1 MTFLAPGR
9 LALLLV
15 VAALAVVYA
24 VLQRR
29 RRHYAVRFTNL
40 ELLAAL
46 APRRPGWR
54 RHVAAGALLGALAML
69 VVGFARPTRAV
80 RVPRNEAT
88 VMLAIDVSAS
98 MEATDVLPNRLAA
111 AQQSATDF
119 AQHLPDRFRLGLVA
133 FDGVARV
140 LVPPTSDHEAV
151 VGAIS
156 RLRLGPRT
164 AAGEGVYAALEAIAG
179 ATSSPARGFAAPGSP
194 APGDAPARPT
204 ARIVLMSDGATT
216 AGRPTSEAALA
227 ARDAGVPVST
237 IAFGTDSGTVVIGS
251 TVIPVPVDRPALQ
264 QLADLSGGR
273 FFQAASGEELSGVY
287 RDIGTAIGYRTAR
300 REVTATF
307 TGLAL
312 VLAGAGVVAGMA
324 WGGRVL

>member
-9 LALLLV
+9 LVLLIA
-15 VAALAVVYA
+15 VAALIVAYA

-29 RRHYAVRFTNL
+29 RRHYAMRFTNL

-54 RHVAAGALLGALAML
+54 RHVAAAALLGALALL

-98 MEATDVLPNRLAA
+98 MEATDVPPNRLAA

-119 AQHLPDRFRLGLVA
+119 AEHLPDRFRLGLVA

-140 LVPPTSDHEAV
+140 LVPPTSDHETVA
-151 VGAIS
+151 GAIS

-164 AAGEGVYAALEAIAG
+164 AAGEAVYAALESIAG
-179 ATSSPARGFAAPGSP
+179 ATTSPATPRSSGPGE
-194 APGDAPARPT
+194 APARAT

-216 AGRPTSEAALA
+216 SGRPTSEAALA

-237 IAFGTDSGTVVIGS
+237 IAFGTDAGTVTIGN
-251 TVIPVPVDRPALQ
+251 TLIPVPVDRFALQ
-264 QLADLSGGR
+264 QLADLSGGK

-287 RDIGTAIGYRTAR
+287 RDIGTAIGYRTVR
-300 REVTATF
+300 REATATF
-307 TGLAL
+307 TGAALLLA
-312 VLAGAGVVAGMA
+312 AAGVAAGMA

>member
-1 MTFLAPGR
+1 MTFLSPGR
-9 LALLLV
+9 LLLLV
-15 VAALAVVYA
+15 GVAGLVAAYV

-40 ELLAAL
+40 ELLAAI

-54 RHVAAGALLGALAML
+54 RHVAAGALLAALGML
-69 VVGFARPTRAV
+69 VVGFARPARPV
-80 RVPRNEAT
+80 RVPRSEAT

-98 MEATDVLPNRLAA
+98 MEATDVTPSRLAA

-119 AQHLPDRFRLGLVA
+119 AQHLPDKFRLGLVA

-140 LVPPTSDHEAV
+140 LVPPTGDHKTVAN
-151 VGAIS
+151 AIS
-156 RLRLGPRT
+156 RLELGPRT
-164 AAGEGVYAALEAIAG
+164 AAGEAVYAALDAIEV
-179 ATSSPARGFAAPGSP
+179 ATSTPTTASRPAAGEAPKG
-194 APGDAPARPT
+194 T

-216 AGRPTSEAALA
+216 SGRPVTQAAIA

-237 IAFGTDSGTVVIGS
+237 IAFGTDTGTVTIGNN
-251 TVIPVPVDRPALQ
+251 VIPVPVDRQALQ
-264 QLADLSGGR
+264 QLADDSGGTY
-273 FFQAASGEELSGVY
+273 FQAASGEELSAVY
-287 RDIGTAIGYRTAR
+287 RDIGTAIGYRTVR

-312 VLAGAGVVAGMA
+312 VLAAAGVAAGMA
-324 WGGRVL
+324 WGGRVM

>member
-1 MTFLAPGR
+1 MTFLSPGR
-9 LALLLV
+9 LLLLV
-15 VAALAVVYA
+15 GVVGLVAAYV

-40 ELLAAL
+40 ELLAAV

-54 RHVAAGALLGALAML
+54 RHVAAGALLGALALL
-69 VVGFARPTRAV
+69 VVGFARPTRPV
-80 RVPRNEAT
+80 RVARNEAT

-98 MEATDVLPNRLAA
+98 MEATDVAPSRLAA

-119 AQHLPDRFRLGLVA
+119 AEHLPDKFRLGLVA

-140 LVPPTSDHEAV
+140 LVPPTSEHKIVAS
-151 VGAIS
+151 AIS
-156 RLRLGPRT
+156 RLQLGPRT
-164 AAGEGVYAALEAIAG
+164 AAGEAVYAALDAIA
-179 ATSSPARGFAAPGSP
+179 ASSSTPTTTSQPAAAGE
-194 APGDAPARPT
+194 APKGT

-216 AGRPTSEAALA
+216 SGRPVTEAAVA

-237 IAFGTDSGTVVIGS
+237 IAFGTDTGTVTIGNS
-251 TVIPVPVDRPALQ
+251 LIPVPVDREALQ
-264 QLADLSGGR
+264 QLADDSGGT
-273 FFQAASGEELSGVY
+273 FFQAASGEELNAVY
-287 RDIGTAIGYRTAR
+287 RDIGTAIGYRSVR

-312 VLAGAGVVAGMA
+312 VLAAAALGAGMA
-324 WGGRVL
+324 WGGRVR